1 MCGIAGW
8 VDFSRDLAQEQ
19 TIAEAMT
26 ATMARRGP
34 DAGGVWYGRHAAL
47 GHRRLSVID
56 LEGGCQ
62 PMAADEGTDPRAV
75 LTYSGET
82 YNFQELRTRLS
93 SLGHAFR
100 TRSDTEVVLR
110 AYLEWGPGFVSR
122 LEGIYAFA
130 VWDTRREELLLV
142 RDRMGVKPLYY
153 ATTPA
158 GVLFGSE
165 PKAILAHPEFRA
177 VLDADGLRDILS
189 IAKVPGRAV
198 FRGIREVRPGCT
210 VRVGRSGAVE
220 ERYWGLEVREHTDT
234 LDETVDT
241 VREMLEAIVA
251 EQMVSDVPL
260 CTLLSGGLDSSSL
273 TALAAQVSRTQ
284 GLGRIRSCSV
294 TDADPRHEV
303 DAAGVHGSEGNED
316 HVYARILA
324 RHVGSDH
331 SELPL
336 FAPDLLDPALR
347 SSVLAAYDLPIA
359 KGDEHASLHQ
369 LFGIVRQHSTVALS
383 GECGDEVFGGYRWQR
398 DRDTVLSDTFPW
410 VHEGRQHYQGDEVL
424 YQPDLLAKLDLAA
437 YERDI
442 HSAAVAEISAGE
454 HIADPAEARY
464 REVTYLALTRHA
476 QVLFDRKDRMS
487 MACGLEVRVPFA
499 DHRLVDYTFNVPWA
513 MKGFDGR
520 EKSLLRAAMKDL
532 LPEAVAQR
540 VKTPYPSIRAAA
552 YNRVLRERLA
562 EVVRADASPLAP
574 LFSDALKRAVAKDG
588 AAALEAGMSRA
599 SLETTLQLDEWLRT
613 YDVRIAL

>member
-8 VDFSRDLAQEQ
+8 VDFSRDVAQYQ
-19 TIAEAMT
+19 DIARAMT
-26 ATMARRGP
+26 TTMARRGP
-34 DAGGVWYGRHAAL
+34 DAEGFWFGEHVAL

-62 PMAADEGTDPRAV
+62 PMVAEEGPGSRAV

-82 YNFQELRTRLS
+82 YNFPELRNQLS
-93 SLGHAFR
+93 SLGHHFK

-110 AYLEWGPGFVSR
+110 AYLEWGPDFATR
-122 LEGIYAFA
+122 LEGIFAFA
-130 VWDTRREELLLV
+130 IWDLDRDELLLV

-165 PKAILAHPEFRA
+165 PKAILAHPDFKA
-177 VLDADGLRDILS
+177 VVDADGLRDVLS
-189 IAKVPGRAV
+189 VAKVPGNAI
-198 FRGIREVRPGCT
+198 FRGMREVPPGCT
-210 VRVGRSGAVE
+210 VRVTRAGAVE
-220 ERYWGLEVREHTDT
+220 RRYWQLQVGEHTDT
-234 LDETVDT
+234 LDRTIST
-241 VREMLEAIVA
+241 VREMLESIVIQ
-251 EQMVSDVPL
+251 QMVADVPL

-273 TALAAQVSRTQ
+273 TALAAQVSGSR

-294 TDADPRHEV
+294 SDP
-303 DAAGVHGSEGNED
+303 DLDGTAGSQANED
-316 HVYARILA
+316 HIYARLLA
-324 RHVGSDH
+324 EHVGSEH

-336 FAPDLLDPALR
+336 KAPDLLDPALR

-359 KGDEHASLHQ
+359 KGDEHASLHL
-369 LFGIVRQHSTVALS
+369 LFGIVRKHSTVALS

-398 DRDTVLSDTFPW
+398 DPDAVFSTTFPW
-410 VHEGRQHYQGDEVL
+410 VHEGRSNYQGNEVIFAS
-424 YQPDLLAKLDLAA
+424 DLLAKLDLAA
-437 YERDI
+437 YERDC
-442 HSAAVAEISAGE
+442 HSAAVAEIAA
-454 HIADPAEARY
+454 ADHLDDAAEARY

-487 MACGLEVRVPFA
+487 MASGLEVRVPFA
-499 DHRLVDYTFNVPWA
+499 DHRLVEYTFNIPWA
-513 MKGFDGR
+513 MKSFDGR

-540 VKTPYPSIRAAA
+540 IKTPYPSIRAAA
-552 YNRVLRERLA
+552 YNRTLRERLA
-562 EVVRADASPLAP
+562 EVVRADQSPLAP
-574 LFSDALKRAVAKDG
+574 LFSAGLKQAVAREG
-588 AAALEAGMSRA
+588 AAALEQGMSRA
-599 SLETTLQLDEWLRT
+599 ALETTLQLDDWLRT

>member
-8 VDFSRDLAQEQ
+8 VDFARPIDHGTAR
-19 TIAEAMT
+19 AMT

-34 DAGGVWYGRHAAL
+34 DADGLWTSDHVAL

-62 PMAADEGTDPRAV
+62 PMAAEGSPGPRAA

-82 YNFQELRTRLS
+82 YNFQDLRTQLTG
-93 SLGHAFR
+93 LGHHFT

-110 AYLEWGPGFVSR
+110 AYQQWGPGFVTR

-130 VWDTRREELLLV
+130 IWDLDREELLLV

-153 ATTPA
+153 AETPS

-165 PKAILAHPEFRA
+165 PKAILAHPEFTP

-189 IAKVPGRAV
+189 VAKVPGHAV
-198 FRGIREVRPGCT
+198 FRGMREVPAGGM
-210 VRVGRSGAVE
+210 VRVGRSGTTE
-220 ERYWGLEVREHTDT
+220 ERYWRLEVAEHTDP
-234 LDETVDT
+234 LDRTIRT
-241 VREMLEAIVA
+241 VRELLEHIV
-251 EQMVSDVPL
+251 EQQMVSDVPL

-273 TALAAQVSRTQ
+273 TALAAQVSRTK

-294 TDADPRHEV
+294 SDP
-303 DAAGVHGSEGNED
+303 DPDGSAGAGANED
-316 HVYARILA
+316 HIYARLLA
-324 RHVGSDH
+324 EHVGSDH

-336 FAPDLLDPALR
+336 KAPDLLDPALR
-347 SSVLAAYDLPIA
+347 ASVLEAYDLPIA
-359 KGDEHASLHQ
+359 KGDEHASLHL
-369 LFGIVRQHSTVALS
+369 LFGIVRRHSTVALS

-398 DRDTVLSDTFPW
+398 ERDTVLSHTFPW
-410 VHEGRQHYQGDEVL
+410 VHEGRHNYQGNEVVFT
-424 YQPDLLAKLDLAA
+424 PDLLSKLDLAA
-437 YERDI
+437 YERDC
-442 HSAAVAEISAGE
+442 HSTAVAEIDARRSV
-454 HIADPAEARY
+454 ADPVEARY

-499 DHRLVDYTFNVPWA
+499 DHRLVEYTFNIPWA

-532 LPEAVAQR
+532 LPDAVSQR
-540 VKTPYPSIRAAA
+540 IKTPYPSIRAEA
-552 YNRVLRERLA
+552 YNRTLRERLA
-562 EVVRADASPLAP
+562 DLIRTGSGPLSPFVAPALRTAVR
-574 LFSDALKRAVAKDG
+574 RDG
-588 AAALEAGMSRA
+588 AAALEHGMSRA
-599 SLETTLQLDEWLRT
+599 ALETTLQLDAWLRA
-613 YDVRIAL
+613 YGVEVVL